1 MSLLLFIVSILFI
14 KGFDV
19 GFALAIIGIVN
30 FTIIILKSVAKSIQE
45 TKEKYQKE
53 EEAFFKKF
61 YEEKNK
67 NG

>member
-30 FTIIILKSVAKSIQE
+30 FTIIILKSVAKDIQE
-45 TKEKYQKE
+45 TQEKYEKE

-61 YEEKNK
+61 CEEKNK
-67 NG
+67 ND

>member
-30 FTIIILKSVAKSIQE
+30 FTIIVLKSVAKSIQE
-45 TKEKYQKE
+45 TEEKYQKE

-61 YEEKNK
+61 SEEKNK
-67 NG
+67 ND